1 MPFVEELPDGA
12 RELRRQAALYSL
24 SLLDTDPE
32 EEFDRVARL
41 AKLLLSVPSSLV
53 SFMDHDRQW
62 YKARVGVDTTQAAR
76 AETFCTHVI
85 AAGEALVV
93 ADARDDPRFA
103 ANPHV
108 VADGGVRFYAGVPIH
123 SPDGQAIGTI
133 CVFDSAPRQ
142 LTGTELDPLAD
153 LAGIID
159 DVIAARH
166 GATVDALTG
175 VQNRQGFAQAGEPLL
190 RLADRAGV
198 TMTLGFFDVNGLKQI
213 NDELGH
219 EAGDRAIAHTGRLLS
234 ATFRTADV
242 VARLGG
248 DEFAVLLAA
257 SDENGAAAAGQRF
270 AAALANL
277 NISGE
282 LNFELAVAAGFAER
296 APGGGTLDLLLAEG
310 DRRMYRSKNSAGH
323 APST

>member
-1 MPFVEELPDGA
+1 MGGVEDEACEA
-12 RELRRQAALYSL
+12 RELRRQRALYAL
-24 SLLDTDPE
+24 SLLDTAPE

-41 AKLLLSVPSSLV
+41 AKRLLLTPSSLV

-62 YKARVGVDTTQAAR
+62 YKARVGVDTTEAAR
-76 AETFCTHVI
+76 SETFCTHVI
-85 AAGEALVV
+85 SAGQALVV

-108 VADGGVRFYAGVPIH
+108 LADGGVRFYAGVPIH
-123 SPDGQAIGTI
+123 SPDGQSIGTV

-142 LTGTELDPLAD
+142 LTGTELEALAD

-159 DVIAARH
+159 DVIAARLRS
-166 GATVDALTG
+166 TVDALTG
-175 VQNRQGFAQAGEPLL
+175 VQNRLGFVQAGTPLL

-219 EAGDRAIAHTGRLLS
+219 EAGDRAIAQTGRLLS

-242 VARLGG
+242 LARLGG

-257 SDENGAAAAGQRF
+257 SDEAGAATAGRRF
-270 AAALANL
+270 AAALADL
-277 NISGE
+277 NACGE
-282 LNFELAVAAGFAER
+282 LAFELGVAAGFAER

-310 DRRMYRSKNSAGH
+310 DRRMYRDKNAGAPTTSA
-323 APST
+323 